1 MVSNPTG
8 VYQLH
13 AWDVLT
19 GRLIELTHEPNGRL
33 FALLAPDGRHV
44 YSFVDQEG
52 SERGHYVR
60 LPLDGGAEIDLT
72 PELPPYTSLDLTLA
86 GASPR
91 GCFTYADADGYHVYR
106 LDQLDTDGPVVR
118 DLTTR
123 DRPLTRPTLSAD
135 GAYLAVAVAQTPS
148 RTYDSVVILD
158 TDTAEEV
165 GRMDADPHTSLQ
177 PILFAPA
184 PDDPRLLVTSNR
196 TGWLR
201 PLLWNIRLD
210 VHQDLLLG
218 ELEGD
223 VVPLDWSSDG
233 REILLRQW
241 LRAEQQLYVYE
252 VKPGRL
258 RRLDHPSGSFGF
270 SVSFFT
276 DSGAYLAPSGE
287 IFALWSDVASA
298 PRLIGLDHN
307 SGRQTRIVLD
317 VGTAPPGRPW
327 RSVTFPSSDG
337 QLVQGW
343 LGTPGGAGP
352 WPAIVQAHGGPN
364 VVTADSFSAS
374 VQAWLDNG
382 FAVLSVNYR
391 GSTTFGRQFEEAI
404 LGRPGY
410 WEVEDLVA
418 AHRWLV
424 TQGLADP
431 ARVFVEGWSYG
442 GLLVL
447 LALGTYPTLWAGG
460 VARVAIGD
468 CVAAYEDSPAW
479 LQRGIARRFG
489 GTPDEQPMAWAEG
502 SPTTYAERLTA
513 PVLVIQGR
521 NDARCPPRQMER
533 YAARL
538 EALGKPIDIH
548 WLDTG
553 HVGPRALAEQA
564 IRFQELMLDWSARWI
579 DQE

>member
-1 MVSNPTG
+1 MSLNEHDLEPPWKRRFRVDTIVSARIAVREPSRGLVVSNPTG

-60 LPLDGGAEIDLT
+60 LPWDGGAEIDLT

-86 GASPR
+86 GDSPR
-91 GCFTYADADGYHVYR
+91 GCFSYVDADGYHVYR
-106 LDQLDTDGPVVR
+106 LDQLDTDVPVVR
-118 DLTTR
+118 HLTTR
-123 DRPLTRPTLSAD
+123 DRPITRPTLSAD

-148 RTYDSVVILD
+148 RTYSSVVILD
-158 TDTAEEV
+158 TATAGEV
-165 GRMDADPHTSLQ
+165 GRMDADPHTSRQ
-177 PILFAPA
+177 PILFAPP
-184 PDDPRLLVTSNR
+184 PDDPRLLATSNR
-196 TGWLR
+196 TGWSR
-201 PLLWNIRLD
+201 PLLWNSRLD
-210 VHQDLLLG
+210 
-218 ELEGD
+218 
-223 VVPLDWSSDG
+223 
-233 REILLRQW
+233 
-241 LRAEQQLYVYE
+241 
-252 VKPGRL
+252 
-258 RRLDHPSGSFGF
+258 
-270 SVSFFT
+270 
-276 DSGAYLAPSGE
+276 AY
-287 IFALWSDVASA
+287 
-298 PRLIGLDHN
+298 
-307 SGRQTRIVLD
+307 
-317 VGTAPPGRPW
+317 
-327 RSVTFPSSDG
+327 RSPARWAR
-337 QLVQGW
+337 GW
-343 LGTPGGAGP
+343 FGTPGGEGP

-391 GSTTFGRQFEEAI
+391 GSTTFGREFEEAI

-431 ARVFVEGWSYG
+431 ARVFIEGWSYG
-442 GLLVL
+442 GLLAL
-447 LALGTYPTLWAGG
+447 LALGKYPTLWAGG
-460 VARVAIGD
+460 VAGVAIGD

-489 GTPDEQPMAWAEG
+489 GTPEEQPVAWAEG
-502 SPTTYAERLTA
+502 SPITYAERLTA

-564 IRFQELMLDWSARWI
+564 IRFQELMLGWSARWI
-579 DQE
+579 EQE